1 MAKGGAKEL
10 LESFKSV
17 QRGERMLTFLLFF
30 WFFITLCAYYVIRPV
45 RSALVLTDFEPTI
58 LPWIYMGTALVT
70 GVAVWIFG
78 KLASLPRKKL
88 IGGLLLFFAGAFFLW
103 WWIAGQAQ
111 AARDAHSTSWNWT
124 SPVFYVWVDV
134 YSSMAVTIFWMYAN
148 DVFPVRSAKRV
159 FGLIGAAGPL
169 GGLTGAYLTSALV
182 KGLGTVNM
190 VLVAAAIYLIA
201 FGIFLGLEKL
211 TGGKSAD
218 RGAAEQ
224 KFEKKEADLSEL
236 PAVLR
241 LIVSQRYL
249 LLLTLVVCFERMV
262 PDFADFIWQST
273 LNAHF
278 PDKDLYSQF
287 FAKVE
292 FWRNL
297 LAFVA
302 TLFFTAFI
310 LQRFGPKGALS
321 TVPMWILAWS
331 VVFVLVPMALP
342 VVILLKH
349 GEEGQRHAWFKAGKE
364 TLYTVTSRD
373 VIYKVKGYI
382 EMFFYR
388 FSRGIA
394 GLILLVLTVGLGV
407 GLRGVAIAAIPLAL
421 IWLYCTWNVGK
432 EFETLEAAAE
442 RRDSAARD
450 VAVGGVAPKV
460 T

>member
-1 MAKGGAKEL
+1 MAQAAGFKEL
-10 LESFKSV
+10 LQSFRSV
-17 QRGERMLTFLLFF
+17 QKGEGPLTFLLFL

-45 RSALVLTDFEPTI
+45 RSALVLSDFEPTI
-58 LPWIYMGTALVT
+58 LPWIYMGTAVVT

-88 IGGLLLFFAGAFFLW
+88 ISGMLLFFAGAFFLW

-148 DVFPVRSAKRV
+148 DVFAPSSAKRL

-182 KGLGTVNM
+182 KGLGVVNM
-190 VLVAAAIYLIA
+190 VLVAAGIYLIA
-201 FGIFLGLEKL
+201 FLIFLALERL

-224 KFEKKEADLSEL
+224 KFEKKEADLSQI
-236 PAVLR
+236 PAVMK
-241 LIVSQRYL
+241 LIFSSRYL
-249 LLLTLVVCFERMV
+249 LLLTLVVCFERLV

-273 LNAHF
+273 LNANF
-278 PDKDLYSQF
+278 PDKAVYSAF

-302 TLFFTAFI
+302 TLFLTAYV
-310 LQRFGPKGALS
+310 LQRFGPKVALS
-321 TVPMWILAWS
+321 SVPLWIATWGII
-331 VVFVLVPMALP
+331 FVLVPTLP
-342 VVILLKH
+342 IVVLYKH

-394 GLILLVLTVGLGV
+394 GAILLLLTVGLGF
-407 GLRGVAIAAIPLAL
+407 GLRGVALASIPFAL

-432 EFETLEAAAE
+432 EFEVLEAEARKGAA
-442 RRDSAARD
+442 AA
-450 VAVGGVAPKV
+450 AAGAKSGTA
-460 T
+460 

>member
-10 LESFKSV
+10 LQSFKSV

-45 RSALVLTDFEPTI
+45 RSALVLTDFQPTI
-58 LPWIYMGTALVT
+58 LPWIYMGTAVVT

-88 IGGLLLFFAGAFFLW
+88 IGGALLFFAGAFFVW

-148 DVFPVRSAKRV
+148 DVFPPSSAKRV

-182 KGLGTVNM
+182 KGLGAVNM

-201 FGIFLGLEKL
+201 FAIFLSLEKL

-218 RGAAEQ
+218 RGAAEE
-224 KFEKKEADLSEL
+224 KFEKKEADLSQI
-236 PAVLR
+236 PAVLK
-241 LIVSQRYL
+241 LIVSSRYL

-262 PDFADFIWQST
+262 PDFADFIWQSA

-292 FWRNL
+292 FWRNT

-302 TLFFTAFI
+302 TLFLTAYI
-310 LQRFGPKGALS
+310 LQRFGPKVALS
-321 TVPMWILAWS
+321 SVPLWILTWG
-331 VVFVLVPMALP
+331 VVFILVPTLP
-342 VVILLKH
+342 IVILLKH

-394 GLILLVLTVGLGV
+394 GLILLILTAGFGV
-407 GLRGVAIAAIPLAL
+407 GLRGVAIAALPLAL

-432 EFETLEAAAE
+432 EFETLEAQAESRDTAAKK
-442 RRDSAARD
+442 AA
-450 VAVGGVAPKV
+450 GAPGAAPQAG
-460 T
+460 